1 MKKPLFLSILLIGQM
16 IAVAQRIQPEE
27 EKVLQEKEDSLKLHA
42 LKLINGNSAVI
53 RFESDS
59 LFTKMFVRALKT
71 TNSFYYP
78 FDSLQTISKIYSPDN
93 SFRIFTW
100 QMVVNENLVRQHGAI
115 QMNTKDGSLKLFP
128 LVDKS
133 DVTTKITDTV
143 GDNKGWIGAVYYKIV
158 QTENNN
164 QTYYTLLGYDENNI
178 RSNRKIIEVLNFND
192 GIPTFGGRYFS
203 FDQDT
208 IKKPTTSRYIMEYK
222 KDAGP
227 RLTYDND
234 MQMIVFEHMESE
246 TSEPNKKWT
255 YVPDGDYEG
264 FKWQN
269 GKWVHIEKIFNQITA
284 EGKEPLP
291 APVKDAEGN
300 TIEDNLKDNF
310 DPAKK
315 PTADTPVVKPPAKP
329 KAVKP
334 KKKGNG

>member
-1 MKKPLFLSILLIGQM
+1 MKKPLFFFILLLCQM
-16 IAVAQRIQPEE
+16 IAAAQSIQPVD
-27 EKVLQEKEDSLKLHA
+27 EKLLQEKEDSLKTYA
-42 LKLINGNSAVI
+42 LKLINGNSAAI

-59 LFTKMFVRALKT
+59 IFTKMFVRALKT
-71 TNSFYYP
+71 PHSFYYP
-78 FDSLQTISKIYSPDN
+78 FDSLQTISKIVSPDN

-115 QMNTKDGSLKLFP
+115 QMNTPDGSLKLFP

-133 DVTTKITDTV
+133 DVTAKITDTI
-143 GDNKGWIGAVYYKIV
+143 GDNKGWIGAVYYKVI

-164 QTYYTLLGYDENNI
+164 QKYYTLLGYDENNI

-192 GIPTFGGRYFS
+192 GVPVFGGRYFS

-208 IKKPTTSRYIMEYK
+208 VKKPTTSRYIMEYK

-234 MQMIVFEHMESE
+234 LQMIVFEHMESE

-255 YVPDGDYEG
+255 YVPDGDYEA

-269 GKWVHIEKIFNQITA
+269 GKWVHVEKIFNQITE
-284 EGKEPLP
+284 EGKEPMP

-300 TIEDNLKDNF
+300 TVEERLKDNLSNE
-310 DPAKK
+310 KEQL
-315 PTADTPVVKPPAKP
+315 DTPVVKPATKP

-334 KKKGNG
+334 KKKGNL